1 MPAEFESIWAPELH
15 QLDGTWVVY
24 FAANHPSETHRMYA
38 LVNENQDPYSDD
50 WQLEEIKGLDDKFA
64 IDGTVLEL
72 DEQRYFLWSG
82 WEGYE
87 NIAQNIYIAEMISPT
102 EVIGEKQLISTPEY
116 EWEMRQTPLI
126 NEAPQV
132 IIKEDTVNVV
142 YSASGSWDNDYALGL
157 LTMDRQDDPLD
168 TRSWT
173 KESEPIFQQTETVF
187 GPGTMGLP
195 SRKTAPKT
203 G

>member
-1 MPAEFESIWAPELH
+1 MGRLFCGQSSLRNPPDVCTS
-15 QLDGTWVVY
+15 Q
-24 FAANHPSETHRMYA
+24 R
-38 LVNENQDPYSDD
+38 NQDPYSDD

-173 KESEPIFQQTETVF
+173 KESEPIFQQTETVLV
-187 GPGTMGLP
+187 PGTMGLP

>member
-1 MPAEFESIWAPELH
+1 M
-15 QLDGTWVVY
+15 GRY

-87 NIAQNIYIAEMISPT
+87 KYCPKIFI
-102 EVIGEKQLISTPEY
+102 
-116 EWEMRQTPLI
+116 
-126 NEAPQV
+126 
-132 IIKEDTVNVV
+132 
-142 YSASGSWDNDYALGL
+142 L
-157 LTMDRQDDPLD
+157 L
-168 TRSWT
+168 
-173 KESEPIFQQTETVF
+173 K
-187 GPGTMGLP
+187 
-195 SRKTAPKT
+195 
-203 G
+203 